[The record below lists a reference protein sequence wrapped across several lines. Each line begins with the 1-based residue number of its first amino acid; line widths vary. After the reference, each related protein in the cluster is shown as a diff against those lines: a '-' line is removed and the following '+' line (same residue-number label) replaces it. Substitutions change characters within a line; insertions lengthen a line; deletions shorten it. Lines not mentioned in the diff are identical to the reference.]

1 MSNITNK
8 TIKDG
13 VVIISTEGYFN
24 KDLGEALKE
33 LTDDEIK
40 NGHKNFLINL
50 ICYDKTFSGSTQNY
64 KI

>member
-8 TIKDG
+8 TVKDG

-40 NGHKNFLINL
+40 NGHKNFLIQP
-50 ICYDKTFSGSTQNY
+50 KT
-64 KI
+64 

>member
-8 TIKDG
+8 TVKDG

-24 KDLGEALKE
+24 KDLGEALKL

-40 NGHKNFLINL
+40 NGHKKF
-50 ICYDKTFSGSTQNY
+50 
-64 KI
+64 